1 MFEDAV
7 PTRENTHTRACLAR
21 KETERERE
29 RGSLN
34 RRLVLGGPSTSIAEP
49 VVDLSA
55 RQSRG
60 VHQLLLLVVVG
71 IRIVVVLDEP
81 RVQHLGRCL
90 GELQSFPLLA
100 RVDLDQLVHD
110 PLWCSRNEGR

>member
-1 MFEDAV
+1 MSLFEDAV
-7 PTRENTHTRACLAR
+7 PTRENTHKSLSRSQGD
-21 KETERERE
+21 RERGE
-29 RGSLN
+29 GSLN

-100 RVDLDQLVHD
+100 RVDLDQFVHD